1 MQINKTKWLSMA
13 LVLAGATLAG
23 CGGDKKA
30 DAPAS
35 DMADKAAEVA
45 ADATDAASEAVDAA
59 ADTAGDMMDGAKE
72 TAGDMADAAEGA
84 MADAKDAAGEMMD
97 DAKDAAEGAMA
108 DAKDGMEGMMHDAK
122 DAADGAMAD
131 AKDAMGGGAA
141 AAAADDGDPCTLNI
155 MAGDNIAYSTN
166 ALSVPASCGE
176 VSVTLTHTGNLPKE
190 AMGHNW
196 VLLPESA
203 VEEVAMAGMGA
214 GAGNNYIPEG
224 EARVVA
230 NTSIVGGGE
239 SSTATFKLSDLE
251 DGVSYVYVCT
261 FPGHWSIMKGTFSI
275 S

>member
-45 ADATDAASEAVDAA
+45 ADATDAAAGAADAA
-59 ADTAGDMMDGAKE
+59 GEMMDDAKDA
-72 TAGDMADAAEGA
+72 AGDMADAAEGA
-84 MADAKDAAGEMMD
+84 MSDAKDAAGEMMD

-131 AKDAMGGGAA
+131 AKEAMTGG

-155 MAGDNIAYSTN
+155 QAGDNIAYSTN

-230 NTSIVGGGE
+230 NTAIVGGGE
-239 SSTATFKLSDLE
+239 SSTATFNLSDLE
-251 DGVSYVYVCT
+251 EGVSYVYVCT